1 MHPDPSS
8 IRVVS
13 CPHPFTTERAC
24 IEIPAG
30 GTLADIM
37 ALVQGDALLRVYAHV
52 FVDDCLIPFEAW
64 ARVKPKAGH
73 RVTVRM
79 IPHGGGGGGGGK
91 NPLRTVLSIAIVA
104 ATMVFAAPLGAAFGL
119 SSAPI
124 IAGSTA
130 SLASLVGGAIITV
143 AGTLA
148 LNALVPPPKSS
159 NTALARGSLDS
170 TSPTLSITGNSNQA
184 DPYGPVPRVYGRH
197 RLYPKKAAR
206 DFTEVSG
213 TDQYLRCLFDV
224 GYGPLDLSELRIGT
238 IPLEQFDGVEIEI
251 RQGYADDAPVGLYSN
266 TIREDSYSLKLS
278 AAAGR
283 QIVETRDETD
293 EITLDLS
300 WDGLVH
306 WDSSANRQNQ
316 SVTVRIEWRAVGAN
330 DWTLHV
336 EDTVTAATEAG
347 VRRDWRIV
355 PGQSGRYQVA
365 VTRITA
371 DSTRTDVRD
380 TCYLTALRSVQY
392 VYPVRRAG
400 RCLVALRIKATN
412 QLNGAVDQ
420 FSAIAQA
427 RLQVWD
433 GAQWTEQT
441 TRNPAWAF
449 CDVLTGAANRR
460 PVALSRLDLRSI
472 KEWAD
477 TCDQIQADGQ
487 PRWTF
492 DAVIDYAS
500 TVFDVLRDIAASARA
515 SLSLRDGRF
524 SVVRDHP
531 QTVPVQLFTPRNS
544 WGFRAS
550 LAFADL
556 PHALRV
562 RYIEPERD
570 WSQQEVTVYADG
582 YTEETASRFEPLET
596 VGCTNRAQAWR
607 EGRYHMAVARLRPSS
622 YEFQADVEHLVCE
635 RGDLISVSHDVPL
648 WGSGCGRI
656 KDLTYTPQG
665 AIATCELDASV
676 TMEAGKSYVLRVRNS
691 GVGEPLPVVTV
702 AGETT
707 RLTFLVPTSLPV
719 TIGDL
724 AVFGES
730 ERESALL
737 LVKAIYPGPDL
748 SARIVCVDAAPAVH
762 QAESGEIPDYDPGMT
777 APALTTPTPP
787 PMPLI
792 ESIRSDE
799 GVMLRLA
806 NGVLIPRIIVTLVA
820 QAGIGDGVECQY
832 RRTGDVGWQSI
843 TMATVAAREVLLPDV
858 TEGREYE
865 IRLRALSRT
874 GIASAWTAPM
884 THQVIGKTS
893 PPPAP
898 SALYVE
904 QVPGNVLRYRVIGEV
919 APDHAGWL
927 FRWSPGLQANWEAGQ
942 SFGGGIQTT
951 ATIEAAAFIAR
962 TFVVMVRAIDSS
974 GLVSTGQ
981 ATAIVQLGDD
991 MAGHVVDIHDF
1002 GADGWQGDLS
1012 GGIIE
1017 GQLLVAS
1024 PTEALFSVAD
1034 MPLFDAADAGLLS
1047 VFMSLEYIARLKV
1060 SRKGYVSLTWDMSGQ
1075 NYTVET
1081 RRHGVTAMFSSAS
1094 TPAFVDASM
1103 PLYGDAAWLPW
1114 LGPYLAEA
1122 GEEIDIRM
1130 HIPGGAVQGV
1140 LKALLARIDVPV
1152 VEERIDDFVVPVGGG
1167 RLPLSRPY
1175 QSIARVSLTLQGVD
1189 GYSAVSV
1196 ALIDKAIEGP
1206 FVLCLDRAGMTVAG
1220 IIDADVQAVLKD

>member
-1 MHPDPSS
+1 MTSLQV
-8 IRVVS
+8 IS
-13 CPHPFTTERAC
+13 CPHPFTTERDYY
-24 IEIPAG
+24 ELPAG
-30 GTLADIM
+30 GTIADIV
-37 ALVQGDALLRVYAHV
+37 ALVQRDAILRSYAHV
-52 FVDDCLIPFEAW
+52 FVDDCLIPVEAW
-64 ARVKPKAGH
+64 ERVKPKPGH
-73 RVTVRM
+73 RLTVRM
-79 IPHGGGGGGGGK
+79 IPHGGGGGGGGGK
-91 NPLRTVLSIAIVA
+91 NPLRAVLSIAIVA
-104 ATMVFAAPLGAAFGL
+104 ATMAFAAPLGAAIFGNAAWAT
-119 SSAPI
+119 API

-148 LNALVPPPKSS
+148 LNALAPPPKSS
-159 NTALARGSLDS
+159 NTALARGNLDS
-170 TSPTLSITGNSNQA
+170 TSPTLSITGTSNQT

-213 TDQYLRCLFDV
+213 TDQYLRCLFDF

-238 IPLEQFDGVEIEI
+238 IPLEQFEGVEIEV

-266 TIREDSYSLKLS
+266 TIREDSYSLKIS
-278 AAAGR
+278 AAVGR
-283 QIVETRDETD
+283 QIVETHDAAD
-293 EITLDLS
+293 EIILDLS

-316 SVTVRIEWRAVGAN
+316 SVTVRIEWRAVGAD
-330 DWTLHV
+330 DWILHT
-336 EDTVTAATEAG
+336 EETVTAATEAG

-392 VYPVRRAG
+392 VYPVRRTG

-427 RLQVWD
+427 RLKVWD
-433 GAQWTEQT
+433 GTQWTEQA

-449 CDVLTGAANRR
+449 CDVLTGTANRR

-477 TCDQIQADGQ
+477 ACDELQTDGL

-492 DAVIDYAS
+492 DAVLDYAS

-550 LAFADL
+550 LAFVDL

-562 RYIEPERD
+562 RYIEPTRD

-582 YTEETASRFEPLET
+582 QTEETASRFETLET
-596 VGCTNRAQAWR
+596 VGCTTRAQAWR
-607 EGRYHMAVARLRPSS
+607 EGRYHMAVATLRPAS
-622 YEFQADVEHLVCE
+622 YEFQADIEHLVCE

-648 WGSGCGRI
+648 WGSGSARI
-656 KDLTYTPQG
+656 KSITSTPQG
-665 AIATCELDASV
+665 AVSSCTLDALV
-676 TMEAGKSYVLRVRNS
+676 TMEEGKSYVLRIRNS
-691 GVGEPLPVVTV
+691 EVGEPLPIVTMP
-702 AGETT
+702 GETPQ
-707 RLTFLVPTSLPV
+707 LTFRTPV
-719 TIGDL
+719 LQPIAVGDL

-737 LVKAIYPGPDL
+737 LVKGIYPGPDL

-762 QAESGEIPDYDPGMT
+762 QAENGEIPDYDPGMT
-777 APALTTPTPP
+777 APALTTLTPP
-787 PMPLI
+787 PLPVL

-799 GVMLRLA
+799 WAMLRLA
-806 NGVLIPRIIVTLVA
+806 NGVLIPRIIVALVP
-820 QAGIGDGVECQY
+820 QGRISDGVECHY
-832 RRTGDVGWQSI
+832 RRIGELEWRSI
-843 TMATVAAREVLLPDV
+843 STAMTREILLSDV
-858 TEGREYE
+858 TEGGTYE
-865 IRLRALSRT
+865 IRLRSLSRA
-874 GIASAWTAPM
+874 GLASPWTPTV
-884 THQVIGKTS
+884 THKIIGKTT
-893 PPPAP
+893 PPPTP

-904 QVPGNVLRYRVIGEV
+904 RVPGNILRYRVIGEV

-927 FRWSPGLQANWEAGQ
+927 FRWSPGLLANWEAGQ

-962 TFVVMVRAIDSS
+962 TFVVMARAIDSS

-991 MAGHVVDIHDF
+991 MAGHVVDTYDF
-1002 GADGWQGDLS
+1002 GATGWQGDLA
-1012 GGIIE
+1012 GGTVE
-1017 GQLLVAS
+1017 GQTVVAS
-1024 PTEALFSVAD
+1024 ATEVLFSVATT
-1034 MPLFDAADAGLLS
+1034 PLFDVADAGLLS
-1047 VFMSLEYIARLKV
+1047 SFMPLEYIASVRI
-1060 SRKGYVSLTWDMSGQ
+1060 SRKGYLSLIWEIGGQ
-1075 NYTVET
+1075 SYTVET
-1081 RRHGVTAMFSSAS
+1081 RRHGVAAMFSSAS
-1094 TPAFVDASM
+1094 VPAFIDASM

-1122 GEEIDIRM
+1122 GEEIDIRV
-1130 HIPGGAVQGV
+1130 HIPGGAVQGA

-1152 VEERIDDFVVPVGGG
+1152 VEERIEDFAVPEGGG
-1167 RLPLSRPY
+1167 RLPLSRSY
-1175 QSIARVSLTLQGVD
+1175 QSIARVSLTLQGVA
-1189 GYSAVSV
+1189 GYSAASV
-1196 ALIDKAIEGP
+1196 TLIDKASEGP
-1206 FVLCLDRAGMTVAG
+1206 FVQCLDSAGVAVAG
-1220 IIDADVQAVLKD
+1220 IIDADVQGVLKE